1 MRLTISRKF
10 SLVFLTLILINLLV
24 GGIGVLNMQHIIQ
37 KTDEINTKWID
48 GIKGITS
55 INYVTEHL
63 SSKEK
68 DFLIYTD
75 KSKMDTLDQEMN
87 QIMED
92 INQKLDNYEKTISTD
107 KEQKLFEQLQTKVN
121 TYMDIHAQIIESG
134 RTNDMDKARGLLVQ
148 TEASFEDMKKTIT
161 QLVDLNQEGS
171 NTAVKETKAVYHKG
185 LIYTALLVAASIL
198 ISIFIWLY
206 ITRNIVKPIIRMKE
220 SANHIAEGDLSNDM
234 EALNSKD
241 ELGDLNEALQKM
253 VGNLRDIVGYSK
265 DISSRVLSS
274 SQVLATA
281 TNETRSGSKH
291 ITETMNEMAE
301 GSEQQAQDAVTIAE
315 SMNEFTESIDKAYN
329 HGITISDTSQNVL
342 ELAVSGNENMATSLQ
357 QMKTIHHIV
366 EEAVHKVRSLEQHS
380 QDINKLVQVINGIAE
395 QTNLLSL
402 NAAIEAARAGESG
415 KGFAVVAE
423 EVRKLADGVSDSV
436 QDITRIV
443 NGTQQEIH
451 TVITYLE
458 SSFTEVEKG
467 TENLTDTGQ
476 AMQHIKQSV
485 THVADSIKEV
495 TDGLKQL
502 TNQSITI
509 NQSIENIA
517 SVSEESAAGI
527 EETFSITEQSAHS
540 MDQVLLNAEELEQ
553 LANELNEKMGQIGRA
568 HV

>member
-24 GGIGVLNMQHIIQ
+24 GGIGAFNMQHIIQ

-48 GIKGITS
+48 GIKEITS
-55 INYVTEHL
+55 INYLTEHL

-68 DFLIYTD
+68 DFLIFTD

-87 QIMED
+87 QILKD
-92 INQKLDNYEKTISTD
+92 INQKLDSYEKTISND
-107 KEQKLFEQLQTKVN
+107 KEQKLFEELQNEVN
-121 TYMDIHAQIIESG
+121 TYADIHAQIIESG

-148 TEASFEDMKKTIT
+148 TEASFENMKKSVT
-161 QLVDLNQEGS
+161 QLVDFNKEGS
-171 NTAVKETKAVYHKG
+171 NTAVKETKDVYHKG
-185 LIYTALLVAASIL
+185 LIYTASLVAASII

-220 SANHIAEGDLSNDM
+220 SANHIAEGDLSSDI
-234 EALNSKD
+234 EPLNSKD
-241 ELGDLNEALQKM
+241 ELGDLNEALHKM

-265 DISSRVLSS
+265 EISSRVLSS

-342 ELAVSGNENMATSLQ
+342 ELAVSGNENMDTSLQ

-366 EEAVHKVRSLEQHS
+366 QEAVHKVRSLEQHS

-443 NGTQQEIH
+443 NGTQQEIY
-451 TVITYLE
+451 TVIEYLE

-540 MDQVLLNAEELEQ
+540 MDQVLQNAEELEQ
-553 LANELNEKMGQIGRA
+553 LAKELNEKMNQFTI
-568 HV
+568 

>member
-527 EETFSITEQSAHS
+527 EETFSITEQSADRKS
-540 MDQVLLNAEELEQ
+540 V
-553 LANELNEKMGQIGRA
+553 
-568 HV
+568 V

>member
-10 SLVFLTLILINLLV
+10 SLVFLTLILINLLI
-24 GGIGVLNMQHIIQ
+24 GGIGAFNMQHIIK

-48 GIKGITS
+48 GIKEITS
-55 INYVTEHL
+55 INYLTEHL
-63 SSKEK
+63 SSTEK
-68 DFLIYTD
+68 DFLIYTEKD
-75 KSKMDTLDQEMN
+75 KMDTLEQDMN
-87 QIMED
+87 QILKD
-92 INQKLDNYEKTISTD
+92 INEKLDNYEKTISND
-107 KEQKLFEQLQTKVN
+107 KERSIFEQLKTEVN
-121 TYMDIHAQIIESG
+121 SYTNIHNQILESG
-134 RTNDMDKARGLLVQ
+134 RTNDIDKARGLLVQ

-161 QLVDLNQEGS
+161 ELVDFNKKGS
-171 NTAVKETKAVYHKG
+171 NTAVKETKDIYYKG
-185 LIYTALLVAASIL
+185 LIYTALLLAASIV
-198 ISIFIWLY
+198 ISVCIWLY
-206 ITRNIVKPIIRMKE
+206 INRSIVKPIIRMKS
-220 SANHIAEGDLSNDM
+220 SANEIAEGNLSNDI
-234 EALNSKD
+234 EPLASKD

-265 DISSRVLSS
+265 EISTRVLSS
-274 SQVLATA
+274 SQVLTTA
-281 TNETRSGSKH
+281 TNETRTGSRH

-329 HGITISDTSQNVL
+329 HGMTISDTSQNVL
-342 ELAVSGNENMATSLQ
+342 ELAVNGNENMNTSVQ

-366 EEAVHKVRSLEQHS
+366 QEAVHKVRSLEQHS

-436 QDITRIV
+436 QDITKIV
-443 NGTQQEIH
+443 GGTQQEIN
-451 TVITYLE
+451 TVIQYLE

-476 AMQHIKQSV
+476 AMQNIKQSV
-485 THVADSIKEV
+485 TYVADSIKEV

-540 MDQVLLNAEELEQ
+540 MDQVLQNAEELER
-553 LANELNEKMGQIGRA
+553 LAKELNEKMDQFTI
-568 HV
+568 

>member
-10 SLVFLTLILINLLV
+10 SLVFLTLILINLLI
-24 GGIGVLNMQHIIQ
+24 GGIGAFNMQHIIQ

-48 GIKGITS
+48 GIKEITS
-55 INYVTEHL
+55 INYLTEHL

-68 DFLIYTD
+68 DFLIFTD
-75 KSKMDTLDQEMN
+75 KSKMDTLEQDMN
-87 QIMED
+87 QILED
-92 INQKLDNYEKTISTD
+92 INQKLDSYEKTISND
-107 KEQKLFEQLQTKVN
+107 KEQKLFEQLQTEVN
-121 TYMDIHAQIIESG
+121 TYTDIHAQIIESG

-148 TEASFEDMKKTIT
+148 TEARFEDMKKSVT
-161 QLVDLNQEGS
+161 QLVDFNKEGS
-171 NTAVKETKAVYHKG
+171 NTAVKETKDVYHKG
-185 LIYTALLVAASIL
+185 LIYTALLLAASII

-265 DISSRVLSS
+265 EISSRVLSS

-291 ITETMNEMAE
+291 ITETMNEMADR
-301 GSEQQAQDAVTIAE
+301 SEQQAQDAVTIAE

-329 HGITISDTSQNVL
+329 RGITISDTSQNVL
-342 ELAVSGNENMATSLQ
+342 ELAVSGNENMDTSLQ

-366 EEAVHKVRSLEQHS
+366 QEAVHKVRSLEQHS

-451 TVITYLE
+451 TVIGYLE

-476 AMQHIKQSV
+476 AMQHIRQSV

-540 MDQVLLNAEELEQ
+540 MDQVLQNAKELEK
-553 LANELNEKMGQIGRA
+553 LAKELNEKMDQFTI
-568 HV
+568 

>member
-10 SLVFLTLILINLLV
+10 SLVFLTLILINLLI
-24 GGIGVLNMQHIIQ
+24 GGIGAFNMQHIIQ
-37 KTDEINTKWID
+37 KTDEINTRWID
-48 GIKGITS
+48 GIKQITS
-55 INYVTEHL
+55 INYLTEHL

-68 DFLIYTD
+68 DFLIYTE
-75 KSKMDTLDQEMN
+75 KEKMDTLEKEMSQILNELN
-87 QIMED
+87 QT
-92 INQKLDNYEKTISTD
+92 LDNYEKTIFSNSS
-107 KEQKLFEQLQTKVN
+107 KERKLFEELSAEVDA
-121 TYMDIHAQIIESG
+121 YAAIHGQILESG
-134 RTNDMDKARGLLVQ
+134 RTNDMDKARGLLTQ
-148 TEASFEDMKKTIT
+148 TEAKFEDLKTTIT
-161 QLVDLNQEGS
+161 QLVELNKEGS
-171 NTAVKETKAVYHKG
+171 NTAVKQAKDAYHKG
-185 LIYTALLVAASIL
+185 LIYSAVLLTASIV
-198 ISIFIWLY
+198 ISVMIWLY
-206 ITRNIVKPIIRMKE
+206 INRSIVKPIIRMKK
-220 SANHIAEGDLSNDM
+220 SANEIAVGNLSNDI
-234 EALNSKD
+234 EPLNSKD

-265 DISSRVLSS
+265 EISSRVLSS
-274 SQVLATA
+274 SQVLTTA
-281 TNETRSGSKH
+281 TNETRTGSKH

-329 HGITISDTSQNVL
+329 HGMTISDTSQNVL
-342 ELAVSGNENMATSLQ
+342 GLAVSGNENMATSLQ

-366 EEAVHKVRSLEQHS
+366 QEAVHKVKSLEQHS

-443 NGTQQEIH
+443 GGTQQEIH
-451 TVITYLE
+451 AVIKYLE

-476 AMQHIKQSV
+476 AMQQIKHSV
-485 THVADSIKEV
+485 TNVAESIKEV
-495 TDGLKQL
+495 TNGLKQL

-540 MDQVLLNAEELEQ
+540 MDQVLQNAEELEQ
-553 LANELNEKMGQIGRA
+553 LAKELNEKMDQFTI
-568 HV
+568 

>member
-107 KEQKLFEQLQTKVN
+107 KEQKLFEQLQTEVN

-234 EALNSKD
+234 EPLNSKD

-315 SMNEFTESIDKAYN
+315 SMNEFTENIDKAYN

-366 EEAVHKVRSLEQHS
+366 QEAVHKVRSLEQHS

-415 KGFAVVAE
+415 KGFAVVAD

-540 MDQVLLNAEELEQ
+540 MDQVLQNAEELEQ
-553 LANELNEKMGQIGRA
+553 LAKELNAKMDQFTI
-568 HV
+568 

>member
-10 SLVFLTLILINLLV
+10 SLIFLTLILINLLI
-24 GGIGVLNMQHIIQ
+24 GGIGAFNMQHIIK

-48 GIKGITS
+48 GIKEITS
-55 INYVTEHL
+55 INYLTEHL

-75 KSKMDTLDQEMN
+75 KDKLDTLDQDMN
-87 QIMED
+87 QILKD
-92 INQKLDNYEKTISTD
+92 INEKLDNYEKTISND
-107 KEQKLFEQLQTKVN
+107 KERSIFEQLKTEVN
-121 TYMDIHAQIIESG
+121 SYTNIHNQILESG
-134 RTNDMDKARGLLVQ
+134 RTNDIDKARGLLVQ
-148 TEASFEDMKKTIT
+148 TEASFEDMKKSIT
-161 QLVDLNQEGS
+161 ELVDFNKEGS
-171 NTAVKETKAVYHKG
+171 NTAVKETKDVYHKG
-185 LIYTALLVAASIL
+185 LIYTALLLAASIA
-198 ISIFIWLY
+198 ISICIWLY
-206 ITRNIVKPIIRMKE
+206 INRSIVKPIIRMKS
-220 SANHIAEGDLSNDM
+220 SANEIAEGNLSNDI
-234 EALNSKD
+234 EPLASKD

-265 DISSRVLSS
+265 EISTRVLSS
-274 SQVLATA
+274 SQVLTTA
-281 TNETRSGSKH
+281 TNETRTGSRH

-329 HGITISDTSQNVL
+329 HGMTISDTSQNVL
-342 ELAVSGNENMATSLQ
+342 QLAVNGNENMDTSVQ

-366 EEAVHKVRSLEQHS
+366 QEAVHKVRSLEQHS

-436 QDITRIV
+436 QDITKIV
-443 NGTQQEIH
+443 GGTQQEINS
-451 TVITYLE
+451 VIQYLE

-467 TENLTDTGQ
+467 TESLTDTGQ
-476 AMQHIKQSV
+476 AMQNIKQSV
-485 THVADSIKEV
+485 TYVADSIKEV

-540 MDQVLLNAEELEQ
+540 MDQVLQNAEELER
-553 LANELNEKMGQIGRA
+553 LAKELNEKMDQFTI
-568 HV
+568 

>member
-24 GGIGVLNMQHIIQ
+24 GGIGAFNMQHIIQ

-48 GIKGITS
+48 GIKEITS
-55 INYVTEHL
+55 INYLTEHL

-68 DFLIYTD
+68 DFLIFTD

-87 QIMED
+87 QILED
-92 INQKLDNYEKTISTD
+92 INQKLDSYEKTISND
-107 KEQKLFEQLQTKVN
+107 KEQKLFEELQNEVN
-121 TYMDIHAQIIESG
+121 TYADIHAQIIESG

-148 TEASFEDMKKTIT
+148 TEASFENMKKSVT
-161 QLVDLNQEGS
+161 QLVDFNKEGS
-171 NTAVKETKAVYHKG
+171 NTAVKETKDVYHKG
-185 LIYTALLVAASIL
+185 LIYTASLVAASII

-220 SANHIAEGDLSNDM
+220 SANHIAEGDLSSDI
-234 EALNSKD
+234 EPLNSKD
-241 ELGDLNEALQKM
+241 ELGDLNEALHKM

-265 DISSRVLSS
+265 EISSRVLSS

-342 ELAVSGNENMATSLQ
+342 ELAVSGNENMDTSLQ

-366 EEAVHKVRSLEQHS
+366 QEAVHKVRSLEQHS

-443 NGTQQEIH
+443 NGTQQEIY
-451 TVITYLE
+451 TVIEYLE

-540 MDQVLLNAEELEQ
+540 MDQVLQNAEELEQ
-553 LANELNEKMGQIGRA
+553 LAKELNEKMNQFTI
-568 HV
+568 

>member
-107 KEQKLFEQLQTKVN
+107 KEQKLFEQLQTEVN
-121 TYMDIHAQIIESG
+121 TYMDIHAQIIASG

-234 EALNSKD
+234 EPLNSKD

-315 SMNEFTESIDKAYN
+315 SMNEFTESIDNAYN

-366 EEAVHKVRSLEQHS
+366 QEAVHKVRSLEQHS

-415 KGFAVVAE
+415 KGFAVVAD

-451 TVITYLE
+451 SVIKYLE

-467 TENLTDTGQ
+467 TEKLTDTGQ

-540 MDQVLLNAEELEQ
+540 MDQVLQNAEELEQ
-553 LANELNEKMGQIGRA
+553 LAKELNEKMGQFTI
-568 HV
+568 

>member
-10 SLVFLTLILINLLV
+10 SLVFLTLILINLLI
-24 GGIGVLNMQHIIQ
+24 GGIGAFNMQHIIK

-48 GIKGITS
+48 GIKEITS
-55 INYVTEHL
+55 INYLTEHL

-75 KSKMDTLDQEMN
+75 KDKMDTLDQDMN
-87 QIMED
+87 QILKD
-92 INQKLDNYEKTISTD
+92 INKKLDNYEKTISND
-107 KEQKLFEQLQTKVN
+107 KERSIFEQLKTEVN
-121 TYMDIHAQIIESG
+121 SYTTIHNQILESG
-134 RTNDMDKARGLLVQ
+134 RTNDIDKARGLLVQ
-148 TEASFEDMKKTIT
+148 TEASFEDMKKSIT
-161 QLVDLNQEGS
+161 ELVDFNKEGS
-171 NTAVKETKAVYHKG
+171 NTAVKETKDVYHKG
-185 LIYTALLVAASIL
+185 LIYTALLLAASIA
-198 ISIFIWLY
+198 ISICIWLY
-206 ITRNIVKPIIRMKE
+206 INRSIVKPIIRMKS
-220 SANHIAEGDLSNDM
+220 SANEIAEGNLSNDI
-234 EALNSKD
+234 EALASKD

-265 DISSRVLSS
+265 EISTRVLSS
-274 SQVLATA
+274 SQVLTTA
-281 TNETRSGSKH
+281 TNETRTGSRH

-329 HGITISDTSQNVL
+329 HGMTISDTSQNVL
-342 ELAVSGNENMATSLQ
+342 ELAVNGNENMDTSVQ

-366 EEAVHKVRSLEQHS
+366 QEAVHKVRSLEQHS

-436 QDITRIV
+436 QDITKIV
-443 NGTQQEIH
+443 GGTQQEIN
-451 TVITYLE
+451 TVIQYLE

-476 AMQHIKQSV
+476 AMQNIKQSV
-485 THVADSIKEV
+485 TYVADSIKEV

-540 MDQVLLNAEELEQ
+540 MDQVLQNAEELER
-553 LANELNEKMGQIGRA
+553 LAKELNQKMDQFTI
-568 HV
+568 

>member
-24 GGIGVLNMQHIIQ
+24 GGIGAFNMQHIIQ

-48 GIKGITS
+48 GIKEITS
-55 INYVTEHL
+55 INYLTEHL

-68 DFLIYTD
+68 DFLIFTD

-87 QIMED
+87 QILED
-92 INQKLDNYEKTISTD
+92 INQKLDSYEKTISND
-107 KEQKLFEQLQTKVN
+107 KEQKLFEELQNEVN
-121 TYMDIHAQIIESG
+121 TYADIHAQIIESG

-148 TEASFEDMKKTIT
+148 TEASFENMKKSVT
-161 QLVDLNQEGS
+161 QLVDFNKEGS
-171 NTAVKETKAVYHKG
+171 NTAVKETKDVYHKG
-185 LIYTALLVAASIL
+185 LIYTASLVAASII

-220 SANHIAEGDLSNDM
+220 SANHIAEGDLSSDI
-234 EALNSKD
+234 EPLNSKD

-265 DISSRVLSS
+265 EISSRVLSS

-342 ELAVSGNENMATSLQ
+342 ELALSGNENMDTSLQ

-366 EEAVHKVRSLEQHS
+366 QEAVHKVRSLEQHS

-443 NGTQQEIH
+443 NGTQQEIY
-451 TVITYLE
+451 TVIEYLE

-540 MDQVLLNAEELEQ
+540 MDQVLQNAEELEQ
-553 LANELNEKMGQIGRA
+553 LAKELNEKMNQFTI
-568 HV
+568 

>member
-107 KEQKLFEQLQTKVN
+107 KEQKLFEQLQTEVN

-161 QLVDLNQEGS
+161 QLVDYNKEGS

-234 EALNSKD
+234 EPLNSKD

-415 KGFAVVAE
+415 KGFAVVAD

-451 TVITYLE
+451 SVIKYLE

-467 TENLTDTGQ
+467 TEKLTDTGQ

-540 MDQVLLNAEELEQ
+540 MDQVLQNAEELEQ
-553 LANELNEKMGQIGRA
+553 LAKELNEKMGQFTI
-568 HV
+568 

>member
-107 KEQKLFEQLQTKVN
+107 KEQKLFEQLQTEVN

-185 LIYTALLVAASIL
+185 LIYTALLVAASVL

-234 EALNSKD
+234 EPLNSKD

-315 SMNEFTESIDKAYN
+315 SMNEFTENIDKAYN

-366 EEAVHKVRSLEQHS
+366 QEAVHKVRSLEQHS

-451 TVITYLE
+451 SVITYLE

-495 TDGLKQL
+495 TDGLKLL

-553 LANELNEKMGQIGRA
+553 LANELNEKMGQFTI
-568 HV
+568 

>member
-10 SLVFLTLILINLLV
+10 SLVFLTLILINLLI
-24 GGIGVLNMQHIIQ
+24 GGIGAFNMQHIIK

-48 GIKGITS
+48 GIKEITS
-55 INYVTEHL
+55 INYLTEHL

-75 KSKMDTLDQEMN
+75 KDKMDTLDQDMN
-87 QIMED
+87 QILKD
-92 INQKLDNYEKTISTD
+92 INEKLDNYEKTISND
-107 KEQKLFEQLQTKVN
+107 KERSIFEQLKTEVN
-121 TYMDIHAQIIESG
+121 SYTNIHNQILESG
-134 RTNDMDKARGLLVQ
+134 RTNDIDKARGLLVQ
-148 TEASFEDMKKTIT
+148 TEASFEDMKKSIT
-161 QLVDLNQEGS
+161 ELVDFNKEGS
-171 NTAVKETKAVYHKG
+171 NTAVKETKDVYYKG
-185 LIYTALLVAASIL
+185 LIYTALLLAASIV
-198 ISIFIWLY
+198 ISICIWLY
-206 ITRNIVKPIIRMKE
+206 INRSIVKPIIRMKS
-220 SANHIAEGDLSNDM
+220 SANEIAEGNLSNDI
-234 EALNSKD
+234 EPLASKD

-265 DISSRVLSS
+265 EISTRVLSS
-274 SQVLATA
+274 SQVLTTA
-281 TNETRSGSKH
+281 TNETRTGSRH

-329 HGITISDTSQNVL
+329 HGMTISDTSQNVL
-342 ELAVSGNENMATSLQ
+342 ELAVNGNENMDTSVQ

-366 EEAVHKVRSLEQHS
+366 QEAVHKVRSLEQHS

-436 QDITRIV
+436 QDITKIV
-443 NGTQQEIH
+443 GGTQQEIN
-451 TVITYLE
+451 TVIQYLE

-476 AMQHIKQSV
+476 AMQNIKQSV
-485 THVADSIKEV
+485 TYVADSIKEV

-540 MDQVLLNAEELEQ
+540 MDQVLQNAEELER
-553 LANELNEKMGQIGRA
+553 LAKELNEKMDQFTI
-568 HV
+568 